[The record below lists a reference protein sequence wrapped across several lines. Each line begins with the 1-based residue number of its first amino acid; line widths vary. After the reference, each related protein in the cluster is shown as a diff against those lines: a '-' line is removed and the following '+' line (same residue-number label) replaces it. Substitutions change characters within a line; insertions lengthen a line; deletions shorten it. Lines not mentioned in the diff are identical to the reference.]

1 MAIINVHCMQV
12 EPHRE
17 MTVEEFK
24 AWLRGFDA
32 NHDERI
38 SREELKEVLAS
49 LRKWFA
55 WWKARQGIKKADSN
69 HDNQIDLRN
78 MDEIEKLVNYC
89 PTTFAHENQS
99 RVNI

>member
-1 MAIINVHCMQV
+1 MQV
-12 EPHRE
+12 EHPE

-24 AWLRGFDA
+24 TWLRGFDA

-38 SREELKEVLAS
+38 SREELKEALAS

-69 HDNQIDLRN
+69 RDSQIDLHN
-78 MDEIEKLVNYC
+78 MNEIEKLVNYAQQRLHMKINREKI
-89 PTTFAHENQS
+89 FNDRS
-99 RVNI
+99 